1 MINEN
6 NYQGTEIAIIGISG
20 RFPFSDSVWEFWK
33 NLTEGKEC
41 VKFFGEQ
48 ELLASGVN
56 QSEINNPNYV
66 RAKAQINGAEM
77 FDASFFGYIPRE
89 AEFTDPQ
96 HRIFLECAWEAIENA
111 GHDPEKYNGL
121 IGVFAG
127 AGLNSY
133 YFDHILNHKKQV
145 ALLGNYHTW
154 VSNLNDIL
162 CPRVSYKL
170 NLKGPSFTVQAAC
183 STSLVSVHLACQS
196 LLLRE
201 CDMALAG
208 GTKIIL
214 PRNVGYLYSE
224 GGITSPDGHCRAF
237 DSQAAGMLPGEGVGI
252 VVLKRLEDALSDNDH
267 IYAIIRGSAIN
278 NDGSLKVGFT
288 APSIDGQSKVI
299 TEAQSLAGTESGT
312 ITYIEAHGT
321 GTQLGDPVEIRALS
335 QAFGTDKRNYCAIG
349 SVKTNIGHLDTAAGI
364 AGLIKTVLMLY
375 HKKFVPSL
383 HFVKPNPSISI
394 ENSPFFVNTQYRD
407 WEVDGSPRRA
417 GVNSFG
423 IGGTNAHVIL
433 EEAPQTSPSPARRRC
448 KLLLL
453 SAKTSTALESAT
465 NNLITHI
472 KERPNVDLSDAAY
485 TLQVGRRHFKYRKIC
500 VCTDADEAINAFV
513 NEDKIYT
520 VKTEDVGSYLVFMFS
535 GQGSQYINMAYDLY
549 QNEPFF
555 KQKVDE
561 CLSKITP
568 YFNFDIKSI
577 LFSKEGDSKKI
588 NQTEL
593 AQPLIFT
600 IEYALVQL
608 LIKWGVKPNAMIGHS
623 IGEYVA
629 ACISGVFTLDEA
641 LRLVILR
648 GKLMQEVQPGAMIG
662 VALPEE
668 QLLPFISEQVS
679 LAAVNTNG
687 SCVLSG
693 AYEAIDKLLSQFDE
707 KNITYRRLET
717 SHAFHSAMMEP
728 ILERLEAEIRK
739 VQLNEP
745 SIPYISNISGKW
757 ITKEQVKDPKY
768 WSKHLRGTVRFYD
781 GLETLSRN
789 DNVVYI
795 EVGPGKVLSTFVNQL
810 KNQNNNPRVINLL
823 RHPNENVSDDYYLT
837 TKIGQLWL
845 QGIEIN
851 WESYHSE
858 EKRNRIPLPTYPF
871 ERKKYWVEASQKD
884 GKEDVTLSKKQDISD
899 WFYTPSWEQSTF
911 NDQENFQTS
920 QDIQWLIFTKDNKC
934 CEQIIKYLEKNNQ
947 KVKTVL
953 AGSGF
958 KQVNDNLYFVN
969 PAIEDDYSKLFQILK
984 VAGTTPD
991 RILHLWNVGDDEEK
1005 ELIDQIEA
1013 TQNNGLYSLLNI
1025 ARSIGFH
1032 SINKNVKLD
1041 VITSNTHSITGEE
1054 EINPLKATLIG
1065 AIKIIPLEYLNI
1077 SCRNIDVSWP
1087 STNSKSEEK
1096 LASQIYD
1103 EIRNENLFNNIVG
1116 YRGYYRWVLNYKA
1129 LRLETAAKSATTI
1142 RQGGVYLITGGFG
1155 GMGIAIAEHLA
1166 KEYKAKLVLVGRKS
1180 FPQRTEWD
1188 RYIEASGA
1196 DDPTSIR
1203 ILKVRELEQYSSQ
1216 VRVCSADVSDYGQM
1230 HQVIQTVEKEF
1241 GCINGVFHTA
1251 GLADYF
1257 GIIQRRSKEQT
1268 DEIMAPKVK
1277 GTFVIDSL
1285 VNNKDLDFFLCFSS
1299 LGNQVYQEKFGQVGY
1314 NAANEF
1320 LDAFSLSKKSNKAT
1334 VYKTINWADWLQGGM
1349 AIEAV
1354 KRKRKNE
1361 NNIDFASILSNAV
1374 TPSEGIGIL
1383 YRVLNSRAS
1392 QLIVSKIDLH
1402 SLIEEKSRRHLE
1414 KINGKETQED
1424 KAVSQL
1430 KSRPELS
1437 TTYKNP
1443 ETECEKKL
1451 IKNFEEFFGYEHIG
1465 VNDDFFELGGDSLKA
1480 RSLISKVHKEF
1491 DVKISMP
1498 ELFNNPTIIKLAKLI
1513 ENSNLNVYASIKKA
1527 PEQKYYPVSSAQK
1540 RLFILQ
1546 QFDEDDIAYNVADIF
1561 WLNGKI
1567 DYNRLEQAIKQIIKK
1582 HEAFRTSFLFK
1593 ENVLVQKVEDNI
1605 DFSIE
1610 HLEVGLEDPSS
1621 VILQFIKPFNLS
1633 KAPLLQVKLC
1643 KVKED
1648 KHLIIINI
1656 HHIICDGISWGIF
1669 MKDLGKAYLNE
1680 EIGNLRIQYTD
1691 YTVWE
1696 QSNINDKILKAQESY
1711 WLSKFNDKIPVLNIY
1726 TDYPR
1731 PETQSFEG
1739 DSCRF
1744 ELSEDMSRSLNA
1756 LCEKYNVTLYMMLF
1770 SLYNILL
1777 SKYSN
1782 SEDIIVGT
1790 VNAGREHD
1798 DLKDIIGM
1806 FVNTLALRSK
1816 PVGSKKFTDYLNEV
1830 KSAILG
1836 AFENQ
1841 YYPFEELIDKLK
1853 LSRNLN
1859 RNPLFDTMFV
1869 LQNYE
1874 SEKLQIGE
1882 LTVEKYEINSNKC
1895 LFDISLIAF
1904 ERDTKIFYIL
1914 GYRKKLFKP
1923 DTIKRFGNHLN
1934 DIAKQIIENPESLLS
1949 EIEVIAPEKFKQIV
1963 HQRNGSDKVADDNI
1977 NWKF

>member
-20 RFPFSDSVWEFWK
+20 RFPSSDSILEFWK

-66 RAKAQINGAEM
+66 RAKAQIDGAEM

-89 AEFTDPQ
+89 AELTDPQ

-111 GHDPEKYNGL
+111 GYDSEKYNGL

-133 YFDHILNHKKQV
+133 YIDHILNNKKQV
-145 ALLGNYHTW
+145 AILGNYHTW

-208 GTKIIL
+208 GVKIIL
-214 PRNVGYLYSE
+214 PRDTGYLYSE

-237 DSQAAGMLPGEGVGI
+237 DSQAAGMFPGEGVGI

-288 APSIDGQSKVI
+288 APSIDGQAKVI
-299 TEAQSLAGTESGT
+299 AEAQSLAGAEPGT

-321 GTQLGDPVEIRALS
+321 GTHLGDPVEIRALS
-335 QAFGTDKRNYCAIG
+335 QAFSTDKRNYCAIG

-383 HFVKPNPSISI
+383 HFVKPNPSIGI

-407 WEVDGSPRRA
+407 WEIDSIPRRA

-433 EEAPQTSPSPARRRC
+433 EEAPLTSPSPSGRRY

-465 NNLITHI
+465 NNLVAHI

-485 TLQVGRRHFKYRKIC
+485 TLQVGRRHFRYRKIC
-500 VCTDADEAINAFV
+500 VCADAADAVKVLV
-513 NEDKIYT
+513 NEDKGYT
-520 VKTEDVGSYLVFMFS
+520 AKAEGVGNYLVFMFS
-535 GQGSQYINMAYDLY
+535 GQGSQYANMAYDLY

-555 KQKVDE
+555 KLKVDE
-561 CLSKITP
+561 CLSRITP
-568 YFNFDIKSI
+568 YFTFDIKSI
-577 LFSKEGDSKKI
+577 LFSQGTDGGRI
-588 NQTEL
+588 IQTEL

-600 IEYALVQL
+600 IEYALAQL
-608 LIKWGVKPNAMIGHS
+608 LINWGVKPNAMIGHS

-641 LRLVILR
+641 LKLVTLR
-648 GKLMQEVQPGAMIG
+648 GKLMQEVQSGAMIG
-662 VALPEE
+662 VALAEE
-668 QLLPFISEQVS
+668 QLLPFLDERVS

-707 KNITYRRLET
+707 KNIVYWRLET
-717 SHAFHSAMMEP
+717 SHAFHSTMMEP
-728 ILERLEAEIRK
+728 ILERFEAEVRK
-739 VQLNEP
+739 VQFNAP
-745 SIPYISNISGKW
+745 SIPYISNVSGKW
-757 ITKEQVKDPKY
+757 ITKEQARDPKY
-768 WSKHLRGTVRFYD
+768 WSKHLRGTVRFFD
-781 GLETLSRN
+781 GLETLSGN

-795 EVGPGKVLSTFVNQL
+795 EVGPGKVLTTFANQL
-810 KNQNNNPRVINLL
+810 KSQSNSPRVINLL
-823 RHPNENVSDDYYLT
+823 RHPNENVSDDYHLT

-845 QGIEIN
+845 QGVDIN
-851 WESYHSE
+851 WESFHSA

-884 GKEDVTLSKKQDISD
+884 EGEKAALPKKQDISD
-899 WFYTPSWEQSTF
+899 WFYTPSWEQSTI
-911 NDQENFQTS
+911 QEQESIQPTK
-920 QDIQWLIFTKDNKC
+920 DTQWLIFTKDSRC
-934 CEQIIKYLEKNNQ
+934 CEQVIKHLEKNNQ
-947 KVKTVL
+947 KIKTVL
-953 AGSGF
+953 AGGGF
-958 KQVNDNLYFVN
+958 EQLNDTTCTVN
-969 PAIEDDYSKLFQILK
+969 PEDEGDYTKLFQALK
-984 VAGTTPD
+984 AAGTIPD
-991 RILHLWNVGDDEEK
+991 KILHLWNIGDDEEK
-1005 ELIDQIEA
+1005 KLAIDQIET
-1013 TQNNGLYSLLNI
+1013 TQNKGLYSLLNI

-1032 SINKNVKLD
+1032 NISKNIRLE
-1041 VITSNTHSITGEE
+1041 VITSNMHSITGEE
-1054 EINPLKATLIG
+1054 AINPLKATLIG
-1065 AIKIIPLEYLNI
+1065 AIKIIPLEYSNI
-1077 SCRNIDVSWP
+1077 SCRNIDISWP
-1087 STNSKSEEK
+1087 SASSKSEEN
-1096 LASQIYD
+1096 LAGQIYD
-1103 EIRNENLFNNIVG
+1103 EITNECLSDSIVG

-1129 LRLETAAKSATTI
+1129 LRLGTATKSATTI

-1166 KEYKAKLVLVGRKS
+1166 KEYKAKLVLVGRTS
-1180 FPQRTEWD
+1180 IPQRKEWD
-1188 RYIEASGA
+1188 RYIETAGA
-1196 DDPTSIR
+1196 EDPTSIR
-1203 ILKVRELEQYSSQ
+1203 ILKVRELEQYGSM
-1216 VRVCSADVSDYGQM
+1216 VMVCSADVSDYEQM

-1241 GCINGVFHTA
+1241 GHINGVFHTA

-1268 DEIMAPKVK
+1268 DAILTSKVR
-1277 GTFVIDSL
+1277 GTLVVDSL
-1285 VNNKDLDFFLCFSS
+1285 VKSKELDFFLCFSS

-1320 LDAFSLSKKSNKAT
+1320 LDAFSHCKKSDQSA
-1334 VYKTINWADWLQGGM
+1334 VYKTINWTDWLQGGM
-1349 AIEAV
+1349 AVEAV

-1361 NNIDFASILSNAV
+1361 NTIDFASVLTDAV

-1392 QLIVSKIDLH
+1392 QFIVSKVDLH
-1402 SLIEEKSRRHLE
+1402 SLIEEKRRRLE
-1414 KINGKETQED
+1414 RIDDQEIQED
-1424 KAVSQL
+1424 KGVRQL
-1430 KSRPELS
+1430 NPRPELS
-1437 TTYKNP
+1437 TTYKSP

-1451 IKNFEEFFGYEHIG
+1451 IRNFEEFFGYEHIG
-1465 VNDDFFELGGDSLKA
+1465 VNDDFFEMGGDSLKA
-1480 RSLISKVHKEF
+1480 RNLISKVHKEF

-1498 ELFNNPTIIKLAKLI
+1498 EFFDNSTIIKLAKLI
-1513 ENSNLNVYASIKKA
+1513 ESSNLNVFASIQKADKK
-1527 PEQKYYPVSSAQK
+1527 EYYPVSSAQK

-1546 QFDEDDIAYNVADIF
+1546 QFEEDDTAYNVADIF

-1567 DYNRLEQAIKQIIKK
+1567 DYSRLEQAIKQIIKK

-1593 ENVLVQKVEDNI
+1593 GNALVQKVEDSI
-1605 DFSIE
+1605 EFSIE
-1610 HLEVGLEDPSS
+1610 HIEDRLEDLSS
-1621 VILQFIKPFNLS
+1621 VIQFIKPFNLS
-1633 KAPLLQVKLC
+1633 NAPLLQVKLC
-1643 KVKED
+1643 KVQES
-1648 KHLIIINI
+1648 KHLIIINM

-1669 MKDLGKAYLNE
+1669 MKDLRKAYLNE
-1680 EIGNLRIQYTD
+1680 ELGNLRIQYKD

-1696 QSNINDKILKAQESY
+1696 QSNINDQVLKAQENY
-1711 WLSKFNDKIPVLNIY
+1711 WLNKFNDKIPVLNIY

-1816 PVGSKKFTDYLNEV
+1816 PVGSKKFTDYLKEV
-1830 KSAILG
+1830 KSTILG

-1882 LTVEKYEINSNKC
+1882 LTVEKYEINGNKC

-1949 EIEVIAPEKFKQIV
+1949 EIEIFEPEEFKQIV
-1963 HQRNGSDKVADDNI
+1963 QQQNGSDKVADDNV